1 MNKFAILLECDP
13 GNTLGGSCLRDIDNM
28 ASHLIDMCQFLPS
41 NINLL
46 TTSSY
51 KPKTQGVQQSD
62 SKDLYKV
69 VDRINQSDPQLMI
82 ILLSGHGFSVRDRNG
97 DELDGCDEAIN
108 VGFQILDDD
117 LYNLV
122 LKLKCNAIFL
132 TDTCHSGTMFD
143 LPYGYDV
150 GTDKFVKSSNRN
162 DIINN
167 LMISLSACSD
177 QQLSMCDVGDQTGF
191 GGSLTTAL
199 LNIDNVMQELLS
211 MTNFKVL
218 YNKLQARLCLLNQK
232 LVLSSSRR

>member
-28 ASHLIDMCQFLPS
+28 ASHLIDMCQFLPQ

-51 KPKTQGVQQSD
+51 RPKTQGVQQSN
-62 SKDLYKV
+62 SKEIFKV
-69 VDRINQSDPQLMI
+69 VESINQSNPQLI
-82 ILLSGHGFSVRDRNG
+82 VVLLSGHGFSVGDRNG

-122 LKLKCNAIFL
+122 LKMKCDVIFL
-132 TDTCHSGTMFD
+132 ADTCHSGTMFD
-143 LPYGYDV
+143 LPYCYDV
-150 GTDKFVKSSNRN
+150 ETDKFVKSSNRN
-162 DIINN
+162 DTMNHR
-167 LMISLSACSD
+167 MISLSACAD
-177 QQLSMCDVGDQTGF
+177 QQLSMCDVGDLTGF

-211 MTNFKVL
+211 RSNFKNL
-218 YNKLQARLCLLNQK
+218 YNKLQARLGLLNQK
-232 LVLSSSRR
+232 LILSSSKQ